1 MGFAGKH
8 FLFSPPLPVP
18 AASISVALAPIFAQP
33 KSKKCLERAE
43 SPTETLAMQGTTLLR
58 AFLVDSLVPCVQL
71 TFAYV
76 LFLFHPQGEVAVVV
90 VAAEVV
96 EDMVEVVVEEE
107 GGHLVGVVGAEEG
120 EGAKREI
127 EMIVLESNLTV
138 E

>member
-18 AASISVALAPIFAQP
+18 AASISVALTPIFALP
-33 KSKKCLERAE
+33 KSEKCLERAE
-43 SPTETLAMQGTTLLR
+43 SPTETLAMQGTALLR

-90 VAAEVV
+90 VAEVV